1 LDAWFGNA
9 QHAASLVVSVGVP
22 AGRSVG
28 DGQAGMEPAGRG
40 RRTAAGRAQRGVS
53 RGAAIETERFERV
66 DYDRFTERL
75 VHSLAA
81 LAVVTEIGRADQRFS

>member
-1 LDAWFGNA
+1 
-9 QHAASLVVSVGVP
+9 V
-22 AGRSVG
+22 
-28 DGQAGMEPAGRG
+28 
-40 RRTAAGRAQRGVS
+40 
-53 RGAAIETERFERV
+53 GAAIETERFERV